1 MSFTEMLCKKFQPG
15 SVLFLV
21 KCMEGLRTENS
32 CTDVGI
38 GATPKP
44 VQMETYVCVQKTS
57 CEL

>member
-1 MSFTEMLCKKFQPG
+1 MSFIETLCKKFQPG

-21 KCMEGLRTENS
+21 KCMEGLHTESS
-32 CTDVGI
+32 CTDVSI

-44 VQMETYVCVQKTS
+44 VQMETSICVQKIL